1 MPAVSGDRFPAN
13 NALHLPPDCRG
24 CSWKFWLAEPGTQ
37 YQPDLHRAAGKR
49 TKVLHSK
56 FVWSAF
62 YAQQLDT
69 RK

>member
-1 MPAVSGDRFPAN
+1 MPAAGGDRLPAN

-37 YQPDLHRAAGKR
+37 YQPDLHRAAGEK
-49 TKVLHSK
+49 TKVLDLCGGLFMLEH
-56 FVWSAF
+56 
-62 YAQQLDT
+62 QLDS